1 MQDIYLGFKFA
12 FSYFSILPAG
22 FKPSD
27 DLTSKKVL
35 GTMLFSFP
43 LVGFVLSLLSL
54 GLYQIVLPMAWF
66 GALISALAY
75 MVFYGFIHTEAVID
89 VADALYASHSN
100 RDAYRI
106 IKEPTVGAMGVL
118 WGILFVLL
126 KVSGTVFFLM
136 HNLFAEFVSIT
147 IISRM
152 SLLLLFYTQAFRSSF
167 LTQLKASFSSAYF
180 WGALV
185 CFTLL
190 GSLIGGI
197 HFLIL
202 LPVGLLF
209 AYLIVSVIRKKLGFV
224 NGDVLG
230 TILESVEI
238 VLFAVGGLLWL

>member
-1 MQDIYLGFKFA
+1 
-12 FSYFSILPAG
+12 
-22 FKPSD
+22 
-27 DLTSKKVL
+27 
-35 GTMLFSFP
+35 MLFFFP

-54 GLYQIVLPMAWF
+54 GLYQILLPLAWF
-66 GALISALAY
+66 GAVISALAY

-100 RDAYRI
+100 KDAYRI

-136 HNLFAEFVSIT
+136 HNLFTEFVSIA

-152 SLLLLFYTQAFRSSF
+152 SLLLLFYTQTFRSSF
-167 LTQLKASFSSAYF
+167 LTQLKAAFSSAYF

-185 CFTLL
+185 CFTLF

-197 HFLIL
+197 HFLVL
-202 LPVGLLF
+202 LPAGLLL
-209 AYLIVSVIRKKLGFV
+209 AYLTVAGIRKKLGFV

-230 TILESVEI
+230 TVLESVEI
-238 VLFAVGGLLWL
+238 VLFTAGSLLWL